1 MGGKRFNPD
10 PIGSPQK
17 LFELVRVAQKSQ
29 IWSFSTLPSDDLE
42 SLVVTREKM
51 IFTATVAKS
60 YKT

>member
-17 LFELVRVAQKSQ
+17 LFELVTVAQ